1 MNGKE
6 LLEKSRELV
15 DEIYGCMTKIEKC
28 EGIAEEIKDKPF
40 VFIKTDENGN
50 ETGIYLDDVLSE
62 MQIQNLRSV
71 IVTSV
76 ICGKEEAEKRLNELL
91 GTKEE
96 TPKIPEGWEKKEQ
109 KMTVEK
115 IRTIYEKDP
124 DITQKEIAEILGVTP
139 SPVSQYIKKHPEA
152 LPS

>member
-1 MNGKE
+1 MNGAE

-40 VFIKTDENGN
+40 VFIKTDENGS

-62 MQIQNLRSV
+62 RQIQNLRSI

-96 TPKIPEGWEKKEQ
+96 IPKIPEEKKEQ

-115 IRTIYEKDP
+115 IRELYEKNP
-124 DITQKEIAEILGVTP
+124 DITQKEIANILGVKP
-139 SPVSQYIKKHPEA
+139 SSVSQYIKKHPDA